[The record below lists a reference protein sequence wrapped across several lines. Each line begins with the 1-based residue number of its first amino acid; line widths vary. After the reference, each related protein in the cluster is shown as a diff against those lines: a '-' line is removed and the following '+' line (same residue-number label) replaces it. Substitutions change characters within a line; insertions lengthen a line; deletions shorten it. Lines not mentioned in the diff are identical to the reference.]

1 MKILSNINKF
11 IKKKSLSLGAVF
23 LIFMNF
29 VMLIT
34 IISMTAYF
42 MQTSKDLMDKSFD
55 ERQTISRSIA
65 NVIYS
70 TTKESLATKNYNTLN
85 EITKK
90 LIDNRL
96 INFVII
102 YDLKNN
108 NNIKMPITLN
118 FFMFSTPFFF
128 LPVY

>member
-70 TTKESLATKNYNTLN
+70 TTKES
-85 EITKK
+85 
-90 LIDNRL
+90 
-96 INFVII
+96 
-102 YDLKNN
+102 
-108 NNIKMPITLN
+108 
-118 FFMFSTPFFF
+118 
-128 LPVY
+128 

>member
-23 LIFMNF
+23 LIFVNF

-70 TTKESLATKNYNTLN
+70 TTKESLATKNYNTLK
-85 EITKK
+85 EIKEV
-90 LIDNRL
+90 R
-96 INFVII
+96 
-102 YDLKNN
+102 
-108 NNIKMPITLN
+108 PRGATLHPR
-118 FFMFSTPFFF
+118 SGAAA
-128 LPVY
+128 